1 MRQKKNNGEK
11 MRKIISLIIAL
22 VVSGTVYAVTP
33 NNQNNVN
40 NQKQKIQELDKAVQ
54 SLNITNEQK
63 QQMKQLMESD
73 VAKRKELKEKLREK
87 MEAIDNELA
96 KEKYDIGIIENL
108 EKEIEQINIKI
119 LKIKIDGKV
128 KMRNILT
135 REQFL
140 KMEQH
145 RKHIFGKFKHKQP
158 E

>member
-1 MRQKKNNGEK
+1 

>member
-1 MRQKKNNGEK
+1 

-40 NQKQKIQELDKAVQ
+40 NQKQKIRELDKAVQ
-54 SLNITNEQK
+54 SLNITDEQK

>member
-1 MRQKKNNGEK
+1 

-108 EKEIEQINIKI
+108 EKEIEQVNIKI

>member
-1 MRQKKNNGEK
+1 
-11 MRKIISLIIAL
+11 
-22 VVSGTVYAVTP
+22 
-33 NNQNNVN
+33 
-40 NQKQKIQELDKAVQ
+40 
-54 SLNITNEQK
+54 
-63 QQMKQLMESD
+63 
-73 VAKRKELKEKLREK
+73 

>member
-1 MRQKKNNGEK
+1 

-54 SLNITNEQK
+54 SLNITDEQK

-108 EKEIEQINIKI
+108 EKEIEQIDIKI